1 MDLYIKTGFY
11 ALILIAIMVLC
22 FIARYEELPESIDD
36 TGISGHIYRAA
47 CFIYSRFIRRKRTLE
62 VSKIKSD
69 LSTLTPTNKGE
80 EQAAEYYIK
89 KIGLS
94 IIIIAAGCIMA
105 IFLAMKNTQEKVIDS
120 KTGLP
125 RSSYG
130 GATSSQSLVAEN
142 KDGDTIGTYN
152 VTVEA
157 RKYTD
162 KELTDM
168 QKDLAARMDKIILGN
183 NKSLD
188 EVHND
193 LNLVSSI
200 EGYPF
205 KIQWT
210 SDQYRVL
217 GFTGQV
223 RNDEV
228 PDAGIAVNL
237 TAKYTAQDLT
247 FEQKFSVMV
256 YPRIL
261 TDEEARD
268 AYMKDLIKTNSDDS
282 STGVYQTLP
291 DSFNDQHIIWKKN
304 IQDNSMLLMIM
315 VLIVGVLIYFIKDEQ
330 LKTSIKDREE
340 EMIKDYS
347 QIISKLVLYLGAG
360 MTLRGIFEKLC
371 IDYEKSLQRGLPKRY
386 AYEEIRVMVNEL
398 RAGESES
405 RAYEMFGLRCRSQ
418 PYTRLVNLLSQNLRK
433 GNSSLLPLLKQ
444 EAAKASEERLNIA
457 RKAGEKVTT
466 KLLAPMMLMLGIVM
480 VIIMYPAFTS
490 F

>member
-1 MDLYIKTGFY
+1 MNLYIKAGIY
-11 ALILIAIMVLC
+11 ALILLGIIVLC
-22 FIARYEELPESIDD
+22 ILARYEELPEGLED
-36 TGISGHIYRAA
+36 TGISGAIYRAA
-47 CFIYSRFIRRKRTLE
+47 SFVYTKYIRRKRTLE
-62 VSKIKSD
+62 VSKIKND
-69 LSTLTPTNKGE
+69 LNTLTPTNKGE

-94 IIIIAAGCIMA
+94 IVIISAGCILA
-105 IFLAMKNTQEKVIDS
+105 IFLALKSSHEEILDS
-120 KTGLP
+120 HTGLP
-125 RSSYG
+125 RSGYG
-130 GATSSQSLVAEN
+130 GVTKTQNLVATDES
-142 KDGDTIGTYN
+142 GEEIGTYN

-162 KELTDM
+162 EELTSMQKEL
-168 QKDLAARMDKIILGN
+168 ASRMEKIILADN
-183 NKSLD
+183 NSLE
-188 EVHND
+188 EVHSD
-193 LNLVSSI
+193 LNLVNSI

-210 SDQYRVL
+210 SDQYRIL
-217 GFTGQV
+217 GFTGEV

-228 PDAGIAVNL
+228 PDAGIQVNL

-247 FEQKFSVMV
+247 FEQKFSVWV

-261 TDEEARD
+261 SKEEAKD
-268 AYMKDLIKTNSDDS
+268 AYMQELIEEGSTNSAS
-282 STGVYQTLP
+282 GIYQTLP
-291 DSFNDQHIIWKKN
+291 DEFNDQHIIWKKN

-315 VLIVGVLIYFIKDEQ
+315 VLIIGVLFYFIKDEQ

-340 EMIKDYS
+340 EMIRDYS

-371 IDYEKSLQRGLPKRY
+371 IDYEKSLKAGQPKRF

-418 PYTRLVNLLSQNLRK
+418 PYTRLVNLLSQNLKK